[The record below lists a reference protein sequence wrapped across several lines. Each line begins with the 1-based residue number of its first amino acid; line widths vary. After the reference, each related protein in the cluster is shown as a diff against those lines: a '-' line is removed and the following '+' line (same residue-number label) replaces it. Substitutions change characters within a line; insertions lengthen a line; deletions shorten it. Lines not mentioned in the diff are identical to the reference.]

1 MDAVRNSSS
10 TKGNVQNMVD
20 VDTSSQVAD
29 KNRSARWM
37 QLGILLRKR
46 EMYKIWWA
54 FMIAEDNERDVEE

>member
-1 MDAVRNSSS
+1 
-10 TKGNVQNMVD
+10 MVD